1 MEELMRRPPA
11 ARAAAP
17 PARAKTPPVEV
28 VRDVVHNYIPFTVSA
43 GDYRADVTE
52 KTLIDSEWVQRLRKV
67 FQLQSCWL
75 VYPCAVHSRF
85 THALGTMHLAGRLAA
100 KLYDDFK
107 AAFPDEPIPEKNHVE
122 EVFRLAG
129 LLHDVGHGPFSHL
142 MDDVYTYK
150 YYRKTHEDISGR
162 IIERRLGDLISKIRC
177 SPSGPFETPI
187 DPKTVIK
194 FIKQPRKMA
203 GSAVWEQVFSK
214 VMLGV
219 VSADAMD
226 FLLRDRWFTSARE
239 IGEIDCVR
247 LVSELRITRQGLTL
261 TKAGLPAFRSFLQ
274 ARFAAFRHIYFHEK
288 KVLFDMAF
296 GELLEKVLRTRRF
309 GDPAKHLKRFLN
321 LTDFSLHVEI
331 PQWEYGT
338 NRARRKVGRTWSEIL
353 CQRAVPYAK
362 VYEVERVYK
371 SSSDVSSTIGKGILE
386 KDLERRFPRESNVK
400 PVVSRV
406 DIRPAHTF
414 LEYSSAEDFK
424 QYDNLKSLAL
434 VDESTGDF
442 CAEFGNAALD
452 DVPMR
457 YEVVRVYAPLG
468 ARLGKPETQVPAQYD
483 LPLDGGYPDESAM
496 RENITSM

>member
-1 MEELMRRPPA
+1 MAEFLRRRAPA
-11 ARAAAP
+11 LG
-17 PARAKTPPVEV
+17 V
-28 VRDVVHNYIPFTVSA
+28 VRDVVHNYIPFTIA
-43 GDYRADVTE
+43 CRGQPGEVTE
-52 KTLIDSEWVQRLRKV
+52 KTIIDHEWVQRLRKI

-85 THALGTMHLAGRLAA
+85 THALGAMHLAGRMAA
-100 KLYDDFK
+100 HLYDDFK
-107 AAFPDEPIPEKNHVE
+107 VWFPQEPIPEKNHVE

-142 MDDVYTYK
+142 LDDVYSHK
-150 YYRKTHEDISGR
+150 YYHKTHEDISAR
-162 IIERRLGDLISKIRC
+162 IIEKRLADLISKIRC

-194 FIKQPRKMA
+194 FIKQPRKMSGA
-203 GSAVWEQVFSK
+203 AVWEQVFSK
-214 VMLGV
+214 IMLGV

-226 FLLRDRWFTSARE
+226 FVLRDRAFTSARE
-239 IGEIDCVR
+239 IGEIDAAR
-247 LVSELRITRQGLTL
+247 LLAELRVTRQGLTL

-296 GELLEKVLRTRRF
+296 GELLEKVLRIRRF
-309 GDPAKHLKRFLN
+309 GDPSKHLKRFLN

-331 PQWEYGT
+331 PQWEYG
-338 NRARRKVGRTWSEIL
+338 NSHARRKIGRLWNEL
-353 CQRAVPYAK
+353 LAQRSMPYAK

-371 SSSDVSSTIGKGILE
+371 SSSEVSSTIERGILE
-386 KDLERRFPRESNVK
+386 KDLELRFPRASGVK

-414 LEYSSAEDFK
+414 LEYQSDEDFK

-434 VDESTGDF
+434 VDGATGEF
-442 CAEFGNAALD
+442 CGEFGNAALD

-457 YEVVRVYAPLG
+457 YEVVRVYAPAG
-468 ARLGKPETQVPAQYD
+468 ARLGSPETEAAPTQMD
-483 LPLDGGYPDESAM
+483 LPLDGGYPDESAV

>member
-1 MEELMRRPPA
+1 MAELLRRQ
-11 ARAAAP
+11 AP
-17 PARAKTPPVEV
+17 SLAV
-28 VRDVVHNYIPFTVSA
+28 VRDVVHNYIPFTVS
-43 GDYRADVTE
+43 RNPSEITE
-52 KTLIDSEWVQRLRKV
+52 KTIIDSEWVQRLRKI

-85 THALGTMHLAGRLAA
+85 THALGAMHLAGRLAG

-122 EVFRLAG
+122 EIFRLAG

-142 MDDVYTYK
+142 LDDVYSHK
-150 YYRKTHEDISGR
+150 YYHKTHEDISGR
-162 IIERRLGDLISKIRC
+162 IIERRLGEMIAKIRC
-177 SPSGPFETPI
+177 SPSGYFETPI
-187 DPKTVIK
+187 DPKTLIR

-203 GSAVWEQVFSK
+203 GTAVWEQVFSK

-226 FLLRDRWFTSARE
+226 FLLRDRQFTSARE
-239 IGEIDCVR
+239 IGEIDVTR
-247 LVSELRITRQGLTL
+247 LMSELRITRHGLTL
-261 TKAGLPAFRSFLQ
+261 TKSGLPAFRSFLQ
-274 ARFAAFRHIYFHEK
+274 ARFGAFRHIYYHEK

-296 GELLEKVLRTRRF
+296 GELMEKVLRIRRF

-321 LTDFSLHVEI
+321 LTDFSLHVEV

-338 NRARRKVGRTWSEIL
+338 NRARREIGKQWNEIL
-353 CQRAVPYAK
+353 SERAVPYAK

-371 SSSDVSSTIGKGILE
+371 SSSEVSSTIDKGILE
-386 KDLERRFPRESNVK
+386 KDLELRFPRAAGVK
-400 PVVSRV
+400 PVVNRV

-414 LEYSSAEDFK
+414 LEYTSDEDFK

-434 VDESTGDF
+434 IDESTGDF
-442 CAEFGNAALD
+442 CGEFGNAALD

-457 YEVVRVYAPLG
+457 YEVVRVYAPAG
-468 ARLGKPETQVPAQYD
+468 ARLGKPAALQPTQYD
-483 LPLDGGYPDESAM
+483 LPLGGGYPDESAV
-496 RENITSM
+496 RANITSM